1 MPTPAK
7 RAEPAKKLPY
17 PDDVDK
23 KLASLKGVSRN
34 DVTPDHE

>member
-1 MPTPAK
+1 MPKPAK